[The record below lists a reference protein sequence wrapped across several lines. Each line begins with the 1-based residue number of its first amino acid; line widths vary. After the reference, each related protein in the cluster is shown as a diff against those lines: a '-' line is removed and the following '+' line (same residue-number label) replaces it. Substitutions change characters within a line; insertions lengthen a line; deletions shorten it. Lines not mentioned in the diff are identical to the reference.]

1 VGPVARSFGKPP
13 PLLFIARLVIAR
25 PLLKTGAFGRQRHD
39 EKRRDEPP
47 SQRTSR
53 VNRER
58 PGRRTPHTMRLFATL
73 LCVIGALPVV
83 ASDVQAEQ
91 ARAML
96 QEILEHIPG
105 VDQESIDAVGDASCP
120 PGADGGPCE
129 SRRCA
134 ARPAHACYSLVS
146 SLRVDDL

>member
-1 VGPVARSFGKPP
+1 MS
-13 PLLFIARLVIAR
+13 R
-25 PLLKTGAFGRQRHD
+25 PHSSADLPWF
-39 EKRRDEPP
+39 
-47 SQRTSR
+47 S
-53 VNRER
+53 RER
-58 PGRRTPHTMRLFATL
+58 PGRRTHTMRLFATL
-73 LCVIGALPVV
+73 VCVIGTLPVV

-134 ARPAHACYSLVS
+134 APPAHACYSLVG